1 MKNIFF
7 TIPILL
13 FFSCHSTR
21 AMTANP
27 TEQSERQEQLEDSV
41 LKNLQQNNE
50 LVLAFAV
57 ETYAW
62 ARTKNYKI
70 LTLNNNEWKGYNYS
84 INSSRQSSS
93 GLIPVTVSADSCDAL
108 WKFIKERDATKI
120 PGDNGEDFCSTSKNN
135 NCNIN
140 DGATW
145 RLLFITKNS
154 VITPSYYEP
163 QFYEACCPGNASRQ
177 LFLQVADKIKNI
189 VGDANGV
196 EK

>member
-13 FFSCHSTR
+13 FLSCRSSK

-27 TEQSERQEQLEDSV
+27 TEQKERQEQLEDSV
-41 LKNLQQNNE
+41 LINLQQNNE

-70 LTLNNNEWKGYNYS
+70 LTLNNNEWKGYNYK
-84 INSSRQSSS
+84 INNSTHSSS

-108 WKFIKERDATKI
+108 WKFIKEKDATKI
-120 PGDNGEDFCSTSKNN
+120 TGDNGKDFCPGDKNK

-145 RLLFITKNS
+145 RLLFITKDS

-163 QFYEACCPGNASRQ
+163 QFYEDCCPGNANRQ
-177 LFLQVADKIKNI
+177 LFLGVAGKIKNI
-189 VGDANGV
+189 AGDTNGI